1 LTSSLVFTTV
11 HFDGPLRTAGLLTPQ
26 PKERGEMSRKVMTA
40 LSAVVLLLAQTASA
54 DVLWDRSNYDA
65 FGPGFFNVDAG
76 SPPFGLTVHTVNH
89 VSVGGAG
96 WTVQSITTYYSALDP
111 AWGTGIVNGYLHVY
125 DKTGPLPIDGSDD
138 PTASPLVAMSATF
151 NGDHWAVTASGLS
164 LPVGPG
170 EHWIGITPG
179 SAGLVPLQPRPRGI
193 HPDRGSDRGSGFGRG
208 QELRQREGA
217 VPLAPLP
224 YESRSPAP
232 NRRPGALLGGSR
244 ERRGS

>member
-1 LTSSLVFTTV
+1 
-11 HFDGPLRTAGLLTPQ
+11 
-26 PKERGEMSRKVMTA
+26 MSRKVMTA

-170 EHWIGITPG
+170 EHWIGITPIAGAGPFGPEIHLASLDAPSGDDAASYDVFAFPGPPAWFHFNPGLEG
-179 SAGLVPLQPRPRGI
+179 SILIEGVTEDPVSVEAR
-193 HPDRGSDRGSGFGRG
+193 SFGN
-208 QELRQREGA
+208 
-217 VPLAPLP
+217 VK
-224 YESRSPAP
+224 
-232 NRRPGALLGGSR
+232 ALYR
-244 ERRGS
+244 